1 MRLGTTEDIENKYL
15 TVHRRNQFI
24 YSGFFISN
32 TYFFPLSNCY
42 FWGIPSPPHWNRQQ
56 QTYARFFFFAF
67 LSSIPFLLVTR
78 FLGKGREKKMGSWHH
93 LREKK
98 RGRGDFR
105 RFGGFF
111 RGVGVCVCRAGRRN
125 PLLTQPLPPTTA
137 SEERRG
143 TFWRAIKSARPS
155 YPDTGGYFNLFL
167 FLPFLRALVG
177 CCAVRGGGCKMYRTG
192 AAAK

>member
-111 RGVGVCVCRAGRRN
+111 RGVGVCVSGGS
-125 PLLTQPLPPTTA
+125 P
-137 SEERRG
+137 
-143 TFWRAIKSARPS
+143 KSII
-155 YPDTGGYFNLFL
+155 D
-167 FLPFLRALVG
+167 
-177 CCAVRGGGCKMYRTG
+177 
-192 AAAK
+192 AAATTNHRLRRKKRDLLESNKVCASVVS